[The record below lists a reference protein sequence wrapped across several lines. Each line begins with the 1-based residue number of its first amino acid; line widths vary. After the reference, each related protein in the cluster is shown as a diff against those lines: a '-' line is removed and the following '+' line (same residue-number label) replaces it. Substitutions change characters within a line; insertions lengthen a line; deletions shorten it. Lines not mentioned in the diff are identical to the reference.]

1 MLETQVRDLV
11 PDARI
16 PRLTIGPQAAATLAM
31 AGDHAAARVALVLAV
46 AVNVPLHLAGRLD
59 RRYPDLPSMR
69 PLAAMAWA
77 VTCVAVIGP
86 ALGAGLHGA
95 ALAAAWSSLAIG
107 VLLYLV
113 PGPWSRAGAS
123 RRTGDPASIRPR
135 HAAAHIARRL
145 AGVALLAS
153 VVAFVPAPGPST
165 ASAWVAL
172 AALITSLWLDRT
184 PRAPVSRRDDPRP
197 GGGTGR
203 SSSAARR

>member
-11 PDARI
+11 PDARV

-31 AGDHAAARVALVLAV
+31 AGNHTAARVALVLAV

-69 PLAAMAWA
+69 PFAAMGWA

-86 ALGAGLHGA
+86 ALGAGLQGA
-95 ALAAAWSSLAIG
+95 VLAAAWSSLAIA

-113 PGPWSRAGAS
+113 PGPWSRAGATC
-123 RRTGDPASIRPR
+123 RTAGPANIHPH
-135 HAAAHIARRL
+135 HAAAHVARRL
-145 AGVALLAS
+145 TGVALLAS
-153 VVAFVPAPGPST
+153 VIAFVPAPALST

-172 AALITSLWLDRT
+172 AALVTWLWLDRT
-184 PRAPVSRRDDPRP
+184 SHAPVSRRGDPRP
-197 GGGTGR
+197 GGGSAR